1 MNERRRQEGRLH
13 RFVFAQKREA
23 KHVITEL
30 LALRGLMPLL
40 MKARNGGQWT
50 ATEKA
55 ELLAQLRRISRVS
68 PYLLFLLLPGSAL
81 LLPAYAWWL
90 DRRRGRRPTEA
101 SVPDSLRP

>member
-1 MNERRRQEGRLH
+1 MSEPKKENRLY
-13 RFVFAQKREA
+13 RFVSAQKREA
-23 KHVITEL
+23 RHVVAEL

-40 MKARNGGQWT
+40 MKARNGGQWNGG
-50 ATEKA
+50 ERA
-55 ELLAQLRRISRVS
+55 ELLSQLRRLSRVS

-90 DRRRGRRPTEA
+90 DRRRGKRPGEA